1 MANDVK
7 DVNPKEKMW
16 LIRSSTKIMGPY
28 SLEDVIQLLVANQ
41 ISFVDEVRRPKN
53 RWNYIREYPY
63 LTEMVKSKKE
73 AMAVEL
79 TKTSPLT
86 ALTQQTV
93 TSATPTDYLTK
104 TKTVEV
110 NFDDIKDI
118 EPLKEVPFNFA
129 PKGKV
134 TQVATAA
141 TAAAPKAFGSLE
153 DQNVRAQLS
162 SSNRSLKIKVIV
174 ASVLLVIVA
183 GSFKAY
189 QKLQDGKKVKERI
202 SQISRLYNLKL
213 YEEAF
218 AIYESIK
225 NETEIPAD
233 VLEQLSAARVSYLKE
248 TSPVREQVLKNIDK
262 NQNIKKKGEL
272 LNLVGLTYQYEGD
285 SLKASEFYQKST
297 IQDPNNEWAVINS
310 GVLKFK
316 KTKSLFM
323 NNDLKKDV
331 VGFYKSF
338 SEVRSEN
345 YENLNYYYFIR
356 ALINLEFK
364 DILRD
369 EISLNVKEIFNAK
382 AKTNFLDNELQV
394 LTIGLKKAEGTL
406 TDDDYIEL
414 LESLPRQSKKFTHN
428 PLIDWSLTDWEFLDE
443 LCDKIASNT
452 NQLMPLLFK
461 AYCSLENG
469 RYEKVEE
476 YMNKALFLKRGSNH
490 YELMQLHIA
499 FAKGETIKIDTWLKK
514 SDLANFAATYY
525 YKGMNC
531 LNNKDYAC
539 AKEAFTNL
547 QAKFSDW
554 AYLAQYGLYLA
565 ENKASKQNIYE
576 GSRKEPFYKPI
587 LSERASLEKVD

>member
-16 LIRSSTKIMGPY
+16 LVRSSTRIMGPY
-28 SLEDVIQLLVANQ
+28 SLEDVIQLLVGNQ

-63 LTEMVKSKKE
+63 LTEMVKAKKE
-73 AMAVEL
+73 AMAL
-79 TKTSPLT
+79 DHTKTNPLT
-86 ALTQQTV
+86 ALTQTLQTV
-93 TSATPTDYLTK
+93 TSATPTDFLNK

-110 NFDDIKDI
+110 NFDEIKDI

-134 TQVATAA
+134 TQVANSTP
-141 TAAAPKAFGSLE
+141 APKAFGSLE

-162 SSNRSLKIKVIV
+162 ARNKNLKIKVL
-174 ASVLLVIVA
+174 VLSLLAAI
-183 GSFKAY
+183 SFGGFKFY
-189 QKLQDGKKVKERI
+189 QKMQDGKKVKERL

-218 AIYESIK
+218 AIYESVK
-225 NETEIPAD
+225 SEVEIPFE
-233 VLEQLSAARVSYLKE
+233 LQEQLSAARVSYLKE
-248 TSPVREQVLKNIDK
+248 TAPVREQLLKNLDK
-262 NQNIKKKGEL
+262 VQNIKKKGEQL
-272 LNLVGLTYQYEGD
+272 SLVGLTYQYEGD
-285 SLKASEFYQKST
+285 SAKAAEYYQKSA
-297 IQDPNNEWAVINS
+297 IQDPNNEWAMINS

-323 NNDLKKDV
+323 NNDLKKDIV
-331 VGFYKSF
+331 NFYKNY
-338 SEVRSEN
+338 SEIRSEN
-345 YENLNYYYFIR
+345 YENINYYYFIR
-356 ALINLEFK
+356 SLVNLEFK

-428 PLIDWSLTDWEFLDE
+428 PLIDWSLTDWEFIDE
-443 LCDKIASNT
+443 LCEKVAGNA

-469 RYEKVEE
+469 RFEKVEE

-531 LNNKDYAC
+531 LNNKDFVC

-547 QAKFSDW
+547 QSKFSDW
-554 AYLAQYGLYLA
+554 SYLAQYGLYLA
-565 ENKASKQNIYE
+565 ENKASKQDLYE
-576 GSRKEPFYKPI
+576 SSRKEPFFKPI
-587 LSERASLEKVD
+587 ISERASLEKVD

>member
-16 LIRSSTKIMGPY
+16 LVRSSTKIMGPY
-28 SLEDVIQLLVANQ
+28 SLEDVIQLLVGNQ

-63 LTEMVKSKKE
+63 LTEMVKAKKE
-73 AMAVEL
+73 AMAL
-79 TKTSPLT
+79 DHTKTNPLT
-86 ALTQQTV
+86 ALTQTLQTV
-93 TSATPTDYLTK
+93 TSATPTDFLNK

-110 NFDDIKDI
+110 NFDEIKDI

-134 TQVATAA
+134 TQVANSTP
-141 TAAAPKAFGSLE
+141 APKAFGSLE

-162 SSNRSLKIKVIV
+162 ARNKNLKIKVLV
-174 ASVLLVIVA
+174 LSLLVAI
-183 GSFKAY
+183 SFGGFKFY
-189 QKLQDGKKVKERI
+189 QKMQDGKKVKERL

-218 AIYESIK
+218 AIYESVK
-225 NETEIPAD
+225 NEIEIPFEIQ
-233 VLEQLSAARVSYLKE
+233 EQLSAARVSYLKE
-248 TSPVREQVLKNIDK
+248 TAPVREQLLKNLDK
-262 NQNIKKKGEL
+262 AQNIKKKGEQL
-272 LNLVGLTYQYEGD
+272 SLVGLTYQYEGD
-285 SLKASEFYQKST
+285 SAKAAEYYQKSA
-297 IQDPNNEWAVINS
+297 IQDPNNEWAMINS

-323 NNDLKKDV
+323 NNDLKKDIV
-331 VGFYKSF
+331 NFYKNY
-338 SEVRSEN
+338 SEIRSEN
-345 YENLNYYYFIR
+345 FENINYYYFIR
-356 ALINLEFK
+356 SLVNLEFK

-428 PLIDWSLTDWEFLDE
+428 PLVDWSLTDWEFIDE
-443 LCDKIASNT
+443 LCEKVAGNA

-469 RYEKVEE
+469 RFEKVEE

-531 LNNKDYAC
+531 LNNKDFVC

-547 QAKFSDW
+547 QNKFSDW
-554 AYLAQYGLYLA
+554 SYLAQYGLYLA
-565 ENKASKQNIYE
+565 ENKASKQNLYE
-576 GSRKEPFYKPI
+576 SSRKEPFFKPI
-587 LSERASLEKVD
+587 ISERASLEKVD